1 MRRRSLVVPGLALLG
16 LLLAG
21 CHWHQTHKTSV
32 GTAAPAVGVE
42 VGQQA
47 PDLDGEDLN
56 GARLHLAG
64 YRGRVV
70 VLHFWSNA

>member
-1 MRRRSLVVPGLALLG
+1 MRRRSLAVPGLTLLV

-21 CHWHQTHKTSV
+21 CHWHQTRKTS
-32 GTAAPAVGVE
+32 AAPAVGVE

-56 GARLHLAG
+56 GTRLHLAD